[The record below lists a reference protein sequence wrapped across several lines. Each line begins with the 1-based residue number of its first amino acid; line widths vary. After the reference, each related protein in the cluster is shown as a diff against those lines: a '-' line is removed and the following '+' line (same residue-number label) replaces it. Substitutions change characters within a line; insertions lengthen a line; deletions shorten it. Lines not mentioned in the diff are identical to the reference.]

1 MPSLDSMSD
10 QQITITRRFSTSCRR
25 VFEAWTRPPLLRR
38 WVFGGAR
45 KATKS
50 VRVDLFPG
58 GQLELVLRDG
68 LDGNRR
74 WGRFHE
80 VRAPDHLTFTLTS
93 DSPRLRGRETR
104 VTVNI
109 DGTDQESTLTLIHD
123 GLPDD
128 TADLNRE
135 RWEELLESLAGVLQE
150 A

>member
-1 MPSLDSMSD
+1 MSD
-10 QQITITRRFSTSCRR
+10 QRITLTRRYSTSRR
-25 VFEAWTRPPLLRR
+25 KVFEAWTRPPLLRR

-50 VRVDLFPG
+50 VRVD
-58 GQLELVLRDG
+58 
-68 LDGNRR
+68 GNRR
-74 WGRFHE
+74 WGRFRE
-80 VRAPDHLTFTLTS
+80 VHAPDHLTFTLTS
-93 DSPRLRGRETR
+93 DGPRLRGQVTY
-104 VTVNI
+104 VTVDI

>member
-1 MPSLDSMSD
+1 MSD
-10 QQITITRRFSTSCRR
+10 QRITLTRRYSTSRRR

-58 GQLELVLRDG
+58 GHLELVLRDG

-74 WGRFHE
+74 WGRFRE
-80 VRAPDHLTFTLTS
+80 VHAPDHLTFTLTS
-93 DSPRLRGRETR
+93 DGPRLRGQVTY
-104 VTVNI
+104 VTVDI